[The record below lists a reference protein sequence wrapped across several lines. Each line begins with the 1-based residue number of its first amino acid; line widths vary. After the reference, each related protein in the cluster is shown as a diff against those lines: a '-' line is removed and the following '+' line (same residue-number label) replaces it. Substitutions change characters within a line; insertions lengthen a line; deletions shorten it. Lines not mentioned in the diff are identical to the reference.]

1 MWQQEFD
8 KQEKKLQT
16 DFDIEIQATR
26 RKIIEGEQLI
36 DQENE
41 RQRLLRLQ
49 KGGFT
54 DDEIEA

>member
-41 RQRLLRLQ
+41 R
-49 KGGFT
+49 
-54 DDEIEA
+54 